1 MSVLSIMVYLLYH
14 FAELFGFDMDLFS
27 CVTVAKLTPLILLF
41 FFMMITDLCLKVG
54 GIGQLKQYKN
64 AMRESVACFR
74 FFFVVILW
82 LSCLTGSI
90 KILYW

>member
-1 MSVLSIMVYLLYH
+1 MRVCFLSWFICDH
-14 FAELFGFDMDLFS
+14 FSELFGFDIDLFS

-64 AMRESVACFR
+64 AMQTSVACFL
-74 FFFVVILW
+74 FFCGYTLVKLFNREH
-82 LSCLTGSI
+82 
-90 KILYW
+90 